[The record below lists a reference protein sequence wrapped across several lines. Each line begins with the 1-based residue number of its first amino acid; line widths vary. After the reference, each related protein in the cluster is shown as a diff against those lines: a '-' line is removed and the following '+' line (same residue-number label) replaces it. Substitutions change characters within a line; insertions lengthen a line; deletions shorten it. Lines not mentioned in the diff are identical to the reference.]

1 MNFTMKTL
9 FPKVSV
15 SILSLLH
22 FRCNYYMCDYSYH
35 FGYCIK
41 SEGLLDIE
49 LLELLK
55 KIPNL
60 VPMYPLERSFFQ
72 GRILLMFIKLFFECK
87 LKIKVFIFQDDF
99 KTQFYFFEILCKFN
113 FVPPVRTII
122 ENCKQS

>member
-1 MNFTMKTL
+1 MNFTIKTL
-9 FPKVSV
+9 FPKVYV

-22 FRCNYYMCDYSYH
+22 FRCSYYMCDYSYH

-55 KIPNL
+55 NIPNL
-60 VPMYPLERSFFQ
+60 VYMCLLERSFFQ
-72 GRILLMFIKLFFECK
+72 GRIFKLFFECK
-87 LKIKVFIFQDDF
+87 LKIKVFIFQYDF